1 MENISAIAA
10 FVAGL
15 TSFLLP
21 CVLPLA
27 PIYLAILAGPEILE
41 PGADKKNVRIFLH
54 SLTFVAGFSAVFIGL
69 GAGAGLAGLA
79 ISINFFLIKQVAGIL
94 LIVFG
99 TLFLLSQK
107 VPQLNF
113 QKRLTPS
120 QSTRTGYIRSFATG
134 AIFSMVSMTCATY
147 ILGGILM
154 LAAAS
159 ATAWRG
165 ASLLAIYS
173 LGLGIPFLIIG
184 AAFDR
189 VTPLLKRIQRH
200 SKAVYITSGAVLIV
214 LGILV
219 TTGRLTL
226 LTGVI

>member
-54 SLTFVAGFSAVFIGL
+54 SLTFVAGFSAVFVGL

-120 QSTRTGYIRSFATG
+120 QSTKTGYIRSFATG

-200 SKAVYITSGAVLIV
+200 SRAVYITSGAVLIV

>member
-27 PIYLAILAGPEILE
+27 PIYLAILTGPEILE

-120 QSTRTGYIRSFATG
+120 QSTKTGYIRSFATG

-147 ILGGILM
+147 ILGSILM

-226 LTGVI
+226 LTGII

>member
-1 MENISAIAA
+1 VENISAIAA

-120 QSTRTGYIRSFATG
+120 QSTKTGYIRSFATG
-134 AIFSMVSMTCATY
+134 AIFSMASMTCATY

>member
-1 MENISAIAA
+1 LTVYTLCYYIINGKYISNNISAITA

-15 TSFLLP
+15 ASFLLP

-54 SLTFVAGFSAVFIGL
+54 SLTFVAGFSAVFVGL

-79 ISINFFLIKQVAGIL
+79 ISINFSLIKQVAGIL

-120 QSTRTGYIRSFATG
+120 QSTKTGYIRSFATG

-154 LAAAS
+154 LE
-159 ATAWRG
+159 
-165 ASLLAIYS
+165 
-173 LGLGIPFLIIG
+173 PPG
-184 AAFDR
+184 AA
-189 VTPLLKRIQRH
+189 PPCWL
-200 SKAVYITSGAVLIV
+200 S
-214 LGILV
+214 
-219 TTGRLTL
+219 TL
-226 LTGVI
+226 SAWEYPF

>member
-1 MENISAIAA
+1 MENISAITA

-15 TSFLLP
+15 ASFLLP

-41 PGADKKNVRIFLH
+41 PGADKKNVRVFLH
-54 SLTFVAGFSAVFIGL
+54 SLTFVAGFSAVFVGL

-107 VPQLNF
+107 VPRLNF

-120 QSTRTGYIRSFATG
+120 QSTKTGYIRSFATG